1 MALTVADRIK
11 TLLSNNPNSF
21 SLIGSH
27 TQNSSL
33 SSAVTVTLT
42 SGANGLLVQCTGTN
56 VRYTLDGTTPTSTT
70 GFVLYATANPVLL
83 LASSDDTQFKFIES
97 AASAVLIYQNVRV
110 GGV

>member
-11 TLLSNNPNSF
+11 TLLQNNPNSF
-21 SLIGSH
+21 AVIGSH

-83 LASSDDTQFKFIES
+83 LASNDDTQFKFIES